1 MMVFVKILGA
11 IDLISAIVF
20 LMLIFGA
27 SLPLQLM
34 LFAAGLLFAK
44 GLFIITGDML
54 SVVDLFSSLLLIF
67 AIFFTLPSILLWI
80 PTFLLL
86 AKGVVSFI

>member
-1 MMVFVKILGA
+1 MVLVKILGA
-11 IDLISAIVF
+11 IDLVAAVVF

-27 SLPLQLM
+27 SLPLQIM

-44 GLFIITGDML
+44 GLFIITGDIL
-54 SVVDLFSSLLLIF
+54 SVVDLFSALMILLS
-67 AIFFTLPSILLWI
+67 IFFTLPSILLWI
-80 PTFLLL
+80 PVFLLL